1 VNAQARRPAALLG
14 AVAHG
19 AAWATRASVG
29 LAGAFMLLAIAY
41 QVLMRYVFGD
51 TPSWSEELAVLLFCW
66 TVLGGL
72 ALGVHEGYHVR
83 LTVLVDTLPPPARSW
98 AERATDGATAAL
110 GAFLAWSGWRFLDVT
125 AGSVSA
131 AIGYPIEILNALAPL
146 AGLLMALFGLERAL
160 RPGGALPAGER
171 PAA

>member
-83 LTVLVDTLPPPARSW
+83 LTVVLDALPTPARIW
-98 AERATDGATAAL
+98 AERATDGVTAAL
-110 GAFLAWSGWRFLDVT
+110 GAFLAWSGWRFLDIT

-131 AIGYPIEILNALAPL
+131 AIGYPTEILNVLAPI
-146 AGLLMALFGLERAL
+146 AGALVALFGLERAL
-160 RPGGALPAGER
+160 RPGGALPPQER
-171 PAA
+171 AAA